1 MMNISQVQ
9 KPEKCLKLHLK
20 HFVLGII
27 KERLMLL
34 NYRLDKEDRLCRF
47 AFELIEFI
55 FESNNVKLLIIDTKV
70 GESGNNE
77 LVDDIL
83 I

>member
-1 MMNISQVQ
+1 
-9 KPEKCLKLHLK
+9 
-20 HFVLGII
+20 
-27 KERLMLL
+27 MLL

>member
-1 MMNISQVQ
+1 MLVNVEQVVVA
-9 KPEKCLKLHLK
+9 H
-20 HFVLGII
+20 
-27 KERLMLL
+27 R
-34 NYRLDKEDRLCRF
+34 DRLCRF

-83 I
+83 SIIHVYSCRAMGKRRYVSQKQVNI